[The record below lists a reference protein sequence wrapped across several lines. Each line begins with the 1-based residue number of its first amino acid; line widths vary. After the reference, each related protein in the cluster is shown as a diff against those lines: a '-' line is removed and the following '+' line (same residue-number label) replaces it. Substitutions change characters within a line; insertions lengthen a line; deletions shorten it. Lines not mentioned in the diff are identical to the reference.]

1 MKANRKDLRRLS
13 TLSTMAANLIYA
25 YSGLSKETMDLL
37 RVKETKRHLVEFGKN
52 ISEVLQTIKEKENA

>member
-13 TLSTMAANLIYA
+13 TLSTMADNLIYA
-25 YSGLSKETMDLL
+25 YSGLSKQTMDLL
-37 RVKETKRHLVEFGKN
+37 KIKETKRHLVEFGKS